1 MTDHPVKPRKPWLA
15 AVLSLVQTG
24 LGQIYCGRIVNGLV
38 LLAIYLLFL
47 PIVFLAAR
55 FPSSTAV
62 LAGILLA
69 ALAAVAAL
77 IYSVVDAYRRA
88 RRLGEYRL
96 KDYNHALVYTI
107 FVLLGLVYP
116 AMISEVLRDNALR
129 PFYVAASSM
138 APSVRQGDIVLANR
152 VAYGAGLPERGD
164 VVVFRAP
171 DDRSMLIFKRVIA
184 LPGDAIEIRGGRVV
198 VNDRE
203 IERGVDEDGLVIEEN
218 AGTSYLVRPCRDPD
232 RSTDCPR
239 RIVPEG
245 HCFVLGDNRDQS
257 RDSRH
262 FGFVPVGDILGPVQ
276 YIHYPAGSW
285 SRFGAF
291 GR

>member
-1 MTDHPVKPRKPWLA
+1 MTDHPMTPRKPWLA

-55 FPSSTAV
+55 FPPSTAV

-77 IYSVVDAYRRA
+77 IYSVVDAFRRA
-88 RRLGEYRL
+88 RGLGEYRL
-96 KDYNHALVYTI
+96 KDYNHAAVYTI

-129 PFYVAASSM
+129 PFYIAASSM
-138 APSVRQGDIVLANR
+138 APSVRQGDVVLANR
-152 VAYGAGLPERGD
+152 VAYGAGQPARGD

-171 DDRSMLIFKRVIA
+171 DDRRRLIFKRVIA
-184 LPGDAIEIRGGRVV
+184 LPGDVVVVRGGRVV

-203 IERGVDEDGLVIEEN
+203 LERSVAGDGLVLEEN
-218 AGTSYLVRPCRDPD
+218 AGKSYSIQPCRDPA
-232 RSTDCPR
+232 RSTDFPR
-239 RIVPEG
+239 SIVPDG

-276 YIHYPAGSW
+276 YIHFPAGSW
-285 SRFGAF
+285 TRFGAF